1 MLNGSG
7 IRVVLWVAGCEH
19 YCKNCQNQL
28 TWDVHGGIPFDK
40 NAYDEICEDLKQ
52 DYCSGLTLSGGD
64 PMHKDNR
71 GMIFRL
77 CQNIKTQF
85 PNKTIWMYTGYLFD
99 EDLLNPNGKVHCE
112 VTKEILDG
120 IKNQGYVL
128 KFVAESRLDN
138 GNVKIAVEPV
148 LVTNKNP
155 LSGVSYEFNALF
167 CKFVNFFFN
176 NFFR

>member
-19 YCKNCQNQL
+19 YCKNCQNPL

-52 DYCSGLTLSGGD
+52 NYCSGLTLSGGD

-85 PNKTIWMYTGYLFD
+85 PHKTIWMYTGYTFEEIQDSPILKYID
-99 EDLLNPNGKVHCE
+99 VLVDGEYIEDLRDVEAHWIGSTNQRVILVQETLKQG
-112 VTKEILDG
+112 EI
-120 IKNQGYVL
+120 ITIQN
-128 KFVAESRLDN
+128 
-138 GNVKIAVEPV
+138 
-148 LVTNKNP
+148 
-155 LSGVSYEFNALF
+155 
-167 CKFVNFFFN
+167 
-176 NFFR
+176 